1 MTELQKAVEL
11 LEYLLGK
18 PADMLDDK
26 DTQVLK
32 EVKNL
37 VEESSDF
44 YDRQY
49 ES

>member
-1 MTELQKAVEL
+1 MTQLQQAIEL
-11 LEYLLGK
+11 LEYMLGK
-18 PADMLDDK
+18 PANMLDDK

>member
-18 PADMLDDK
+18 PANMLDDK
-26 DTQVLK
+26 DTKVLK
-32 EVKNL
+32 KIYELVK
-37 VEESSDF
+37 ESSDF